1 MKFKQLY
8 ISLLVVSLAFS
19 CFTTKAETPA
29 FYVEVPYTTI
39 NGKIIIEARAEGVP
53 GKFIFD
59 TGAPTYITY
68 SLARRL
74 SLDATSTQNILDAH
88 NQSMT
93 LEKTQL
99 KSLSM
104 GIKPG
109 INIEE
114 IPVTIMPEGHLI
126 EQFGVDGMIG
136 CELFPGA
143 VVRIDSRQKK
153 IIITDNISPFR
164 INLRNRLPL
173 LHVQGQIPFIELNV
187 GAGVIETVMFD
198 SGSGAFYEMTTATAS
213 EALRENAAALE
224 SKGYGSSGIGMAGA
238 ASAGEH
244 NLIRLFEL
252 RVSTGRFR
260 NIVTESM
267 DAPCSRLGSQLLD
280 YGTVTI
286 DYASSAFYFEPFES
300 APQDLY
306 KKRWNVDFTVANGH
320 VVIACVWGEL
330 VEKISPGERV
340 LKIDGEP
347 VGEVNIADAL
357 QSSIVKIKN
366 EKAVITV
373 LRQDGT
379 EVDVTIEKK

>member
-8 ISLLVVSLAFS
+8 ISLLVVCLAFS
-19 CFTTKAETPA
+19 YFTTKAETPA

-39 NGKIIIEARAEGVP
+39 NGKIIIEAQVEGVP

-74 SLDATSTQNILDAH
+74 SLESTNTQNILDAH

-99 KSLSM
+99 KRLSM
-104 GIKPG
+104 GMPG

-153 IIITDNISPFR
+153 IISLFH

-187 GAGVIETVMFD
+187 GVGVIETVMFD
-198 SGSGAFYEMTTATAS
+198 SGSGAFYEMISATAS
-213 EALRENAAALE
+213 EALRENAAALL

-252 RVSTGRFR
+252 RVSTGRFQ

-267 DAPCSRLGSQLLD
+267 DAPYSRLGSQLLD

-306 KKRWNVDFTVANGH
+306 KKRWNVDFTMANGH
-320 VVIACVWGEL
+320 VVIACVWGDL
-330 VEKISPGERV
+330 VEKISPGDRV

-347 VGEVNIADAL
+347 VGEVNVSDAL

-366 EKAVITV
+366 EKAIITV

-379 EVDVTIEKK
+379 EVEVAIEKK

>member
-8 ISLLVVSLAFS
+8 ISLLVVCLAFS
-19 CFTTKAETPA
+19 YFTTKAETPA

-39 NGKIIIEARAEGVP
+39 NGKIIIEAQVEGVP

-74 SLDATSTQNILDAH
+74 SLESTNTQNILDAH

-99 KSLSM
+99 KRLSM
-104 GIKPG
+104 GMPG

-153 IIITDNISPFR
+153 IIITDNISLFH

-173 LHVQGQIPFIELNV
+173 LHVQGQIPFIE
-187 GAGVIETVMFD
+187 
-198 SGSGAFYEMTTATAS
+198 
-213 EALRENAAALE
+213 
-224 SKGYGSSGIGMAGA
+224 
-238 ASAGEH
+238 
-244 NLIRLFEL
+244 
-252 RVSTGRFR
+252 
-260 NIVTESM
+260 
-267 DAPCSRLGSQLLD
+267 
-280 YGTVTI
+280 
-286 DYASSAFYFEPFES
+286 
-300 APQDLY
+300 
-306 KKRWNVDFTVANGH
+306 
-320 VVIACVWGEL
+320 WG
-330 VEKISPGERV
+330 
-340 LKIDGEP
+340 
-347 VGEVNIADAL
+347 
-357 QSSIVKIKN
+357 
-366 EKAVITV
+366 
-373 LRQDGT
+373 
-379 EVDVTIEKK
+379 

>member
-8 ISLLVVSLAFS
+8 ISLLVVCLAFS
-19 CFTTKAETPA
+19 YFTTKAETPA

-39 NGKIIIEARAEGVP
+39 NGKIIIEAQVEGVP

-74 SLDATSTQNILDAH
+74 SLESTNTQNILDAH

-99 KSLSM
+99 KRLSM
-104 GIKPG
+104 GMPG

-153 IIITDNISPFR
+153 IIITDNISLFH

-187 GAGVIETVMFD
+187 GVGVIETVMFD
-198 SGSGAFYEMTTATAS
+198 SGSGAFYEMISATAS
-213 EALRENAAALE
+213 EALRENAAALL

-252 RVSTGRFR
+252 RVSTGRFQ

-267 DAPCSRLGSQLLD
+267 DAPYSRLGSQLLD

-306 KKRWNVDFTVANGH
+306 KKRWNVDFTMANGH
-320 VVIACVWGEL
+320 VVIACVWGDL
-330 VEKISPGERV
+330 VEKISPGDRV

-347 VGEVNIADAL
+347 VGEVNVSDAL

-366 EKAVITV
+366 EKAIITV

-379 EVDVTIEKK
+379 EVEVAIEKK

>member
-8 ISLLVVSLAFS
+8 ISLLVVCLAFS
-19 CFTTKAETPA
+19 YFTTKAETPA

-39 NGKIIIEARAEGVP
+39 NGKIIIEAQAEGVP

-74 SLDATSTQNILDAH
+74 SLESTNTQSILDAH

-104 GIKPG
+104 GMPG
-109 INIEE
+109 INIKE

-198 SGSGAFYEMTTATAS
+198 SGSGAFYEMISATAS
-213 EALRENAAALE
+213 EVLRENAAALL

-238 ASAGEH
+238 ASASEH

-260 NIVTESM
+260 SIVTESM
-267 DAPCSRLGSQLLD
+267 DAPYSRLGSQLLD

-306 KKRWNVDFTVANGH
+306 KKKWNVDFTMANGH
-320 VVIACVWGEL
+320 VVIACVWGDL
-330 VEKISPGERV
+330 VEKISPGDRV

-347 VGEVNIADAL
+347 VGEINVSDAL

-366 EKAVITV
+366 EKAIITV

-379 EVDVTIEKK
+379 VVEVAIEKK

>member
-8 ISLLVVSLAFS
+8 ISLLVVCLAFS
-19 CFTTKAETPA
+19 YFTTKAETPA

-39 NGKIIIEARAEGVP
+39 NGKIIIEAQVEGVP

-74 SLDATSTQNILDAH
+74 SLESTNTQNILDAH

-99 KSLSM
+99 KRLSM
-104 GIKPG
+104 GMPG

-153 IIITDNISPFR
+153 IIITDNISLFH

-187 GAGVIETVMFD
+187 GVGVIETVMFD
-198 SGSGAFYEMTTATAS
+198 SGSGAFYEMISATAS
-213 EALRENAAALE
+213 EALRENAAALL

-252 RVSTGRFR
+252 RVSTGRFQ

-267 DAPCSRLGSQLLD
+267 DAPYSRLGSQLLD

-306 KKRWNVDFTVANGH
+306 KKRWNVDFTMANGH
-320 VVIACVWGEL
+320 VVIACVLGDL
-330 VEKISPGERV
+330 VEKISPGDRV

-347 VGEVNIADAL
+347 VGEVNVSDAL

-366 EKAVITV
+366 EKAIITV

-379 EVDVTIEKK
+379 EVEVAIEKK

>member
-8 ISLLVVSLAFS
+8 ISLLVVCLAFS
-19 CFTTKAETPA
+19 YFTTKAETPA

-39 NGKIIIEARAEGVP
+39 NGKIIIEAQAEGVP

-74 SLDATSTQNILDAH
+74 SLESTNTQNILDAH

-99 KSLSM
+99 KRLSM
-104 GIKPG
+104 GMPG

-153 IIITDNISPFR
+153 IIITDNISLFH

-173 LHVQGQIPFIELNV
+173 FHVQGQIPFIELNV
-187 GAGVIETVMFD
+187 GVGVIETVMFD
-198 SGSGAFYEMTTATAS
+198 SGSGAFYEMISATAS
-213 EALRENAAALE
+213 EALRENAAALL

-252 RVSTGRFR
+252 RVSTGRFQ

-267 DAPCSRLGSQLLD
+267 DAPYSRLGSQLLD

-306 KKRWNVDFTVANGH
+306 KKRWNVDFTMANGH
-320 VVIACVWGEL
+320 VVIACVWGDL
-330 VEKISPGERV
+330 VEKISPGDRV

-347 VGEVNIADAL
+347 VGEVNVSDAL

-366 EKAVITV
+366 EKAIITV

-379 EVDVTIEKK
+379 EVEVAIEKK

>member
-8 ISLLVVSLAFS
+8 ISLLVVCLAFS
-19 CFTTKAETPA
+19 YFTTKAETPA

-39 NGKIIIEARAEGVP
+39 NGKIIIEAQVEGVP

-74 SLDATSTQNILDAH
+74 SLESTNTQNILDAH

-99 KSLSM
+99 KRLSM
-104 GIKPG
+104 GMPG

-153 IIITDNISPFR
+153 IIITDNISLFH

-187 GAGVIETVMFD
+187 GVGVIETVMFD
-198 SGSGAFYEMTTATAS
+198 SGSGAFYEMISATAS
-213 EALRENAAALE
+213 EALRENAAALL

-252 RVSTGRFR
+252 RVSTGRFQ

-267 DAPCSRLGSQLLD
+267 DAPYSRLGSQLLD

-306 KKRWNVDFTVANGH
+306 KKRWIVDFTMANGH
-320 VVIACVWGEL
+320 VVIACVWGDL
-330 VEKISPGERV
+330 VEKISPGDRV

-347 VGEVNIADAL
+347 VGEVNVSDAL

-366 EKAVITV
+366 EKAIITV

-379 EVDVTIEKK
+379 EVEVAIEKK

>member
-8 ISLLVVSLAFS
+8 ISLLVVCLAFS
-19 CFTTKAETPA
+19 YFTTKAETPA

-39 NGKIIIEARAEGVP
+39 NGKIIIEAQVEGVP

-74 SLDATSTQNILDAH
+74 SLESTNTQNILDAH

-99 KSLSM
+99 KRLSM
-104 GIKPG
+104 GMPG

-153 IIITDNISPFR
+153 IIITDNISLFH

-187 GAGVIETVMFD
+187 GVGVIETVMFD
-198 SGSGAFYEMTTATAS
+198 SGSGAFYEMISATAS
-213 EALRENAAALE
+213 EALRENAAALL

-252 RVSTGRFR
+252 RVSTGRFQ

-267 DAPCSRLGSQLLD
+267 DAPYSRLGSQLLD

-306 KKRWNVDFTVANGH
+306 KKRWNVDFTMANGH
-320 VVIACVWGEL
+320 VVIACVWGDL
-330 VEKISPGERV
+330 VEKISPGDRV
-340 LKIDGEP
+340 FKIDGEP
-347 VGEVNIADAL
+347 VGEVNVSDAL

-366 EKAVITV
+366 EKAIITV

-379 EVDVTIEKK
+379 EVEVAIEKK

>member
-8 ISLLVVSLAFS
+8 ISLLVVCLAFS
-19 CFTTKAETPA
+19 YFTTKAETPA

-39 NGKIIIEARAEGVP
+39 NGKIIIEAQVEGVP

-74 SLDATSTQNILDAH
+74 SLESTNTQNILDAH

-99 KSLSM
+99 KRLSM
-104 GIKPG
+104 GMPG

-153 IIITDNISPFR
+153 IIITDNISLFH

-187 GAGVIETVMFD
+187 GVGVIETVMFD
-198 SGSGAFYEMTTATAS
+198 SGSGAFYEMISATAS
-213 EALRENAAALE
+213 EALRENAAALL

-252 RVSTGRFR
+252 RVSTGRFQ

-267 DAPCSRLGSQLLD
+267 DAPYSRLGSQLLD

-306 KKRWNVDFTVANGH
+306 KKRWNVDFTMANGH
-320 VVIACVWGEL
+320 VMIACVWGDL
-330 VEKISPGERV
+330 VEKISPGDRV

-347 VGEVNIADAL
+347 VGEVNVSDAL

-366 EKAVITV
+366 EKAIITV

-379 EVDVTIEKK
+379 EVEVAIEKK

>member
-8 ISLLVVSLAFS
+8 ISLLVVCLAFS
-19 CFTTKAETPA
+19 YFTTKAETPA

-39 NGKIIIEARAEGVP
+39 NGKIIIEAQVEGVP

-74 SLDATSTQNILDAH
+74 SLESTNTQNILDAH

-99 KSLSM
+99 KRLSM
-104 GIKPG
+104 GMPG

-153 IIITDNISPFR
+153 IIITDNISLFH

-187 GAGVIETVMFD
+187 GVGVIETVMFD
-198 SGSGAFYEMTTATAS
+198 SGSGAFYEMISATAS
-213 EALRENAAALE
+213 EALRENAAALL

-252 RVSTGRFR
+252 RVSTGRFQ

-267 DAPCSRLGSQLLD
+267 DAPYSRLGSQVLD

-306 KKRWNVDFTVANGH
+306 KKRWNVDFTMANGH
-320 VVIACVWGEL
+320 VVIACVWGDL
-330 VEKISPGERV
+330 VEKISPGDRV

-347 VGEVNIADAL
+347 VGEVNVSDAL

-366 EKAVITV
+366 EKAIITV

-379 EVDVTIEKK
+379 EVEVAIEKK

>member
-8 ISLLVVSLAFS
+8 ISLLVVCLAFS
-19 CFTTKAETPA
+19 YFTTKAENPT

-39 NGKIIIEARAEGVP
+39 NGKIIIEAQAEGVP

-74 SLDATSTQNILDAH
+74 SLESTNTQNILDAH

-93 LEKTQL
+93 LGKTQL
-99 KSLSM
+99 KRLSM
-104 GIKPG
+104 GTPG

-153 IIITDNISPFR
+153 IIITDNIFPFR

-187 GAGVIETVMFD
+187 GAGVIEVVMFD
-198 SGSGAFYEMTTATAS
+198 SGSGAFYEMISATAS
-213 EALRENAAALE
+213 EALRENAAALL
-224 SKGYGSSGIGMAGA
+224 SKGYGSNGIGMAGA

-267 DAPCSRLGSQLLD
+267 DAPYSRLGSQLLD

-286 DYASSAFYFEPFES
+286 DYASGAFYFEPFES

-306 KKRWNVDFTVANGH
+306 KKRWNVDFTMANGH
-320 VVIACVWGEL
+320 VVIACVWGDL
-330 VEKISPGERV
+330 MDKISPGDRV

-347 VGEVNIADAL
+347 VGEVNVSNAL

-366 EKAVITV
+366 EKAVIAV

-379 EVDVTIEKK
+379 EVEVAIEKK

>member
-8 ISLLVVSLAFS
+8 ISLLVVCLAFS
-19 CFTTKAETPA
+19 YFTTKAETPA

-39 NGKIIIEARAEGVP
+39 NGKIIIEAQVEGVP

-74 SLDATSTQNILDAH
+74 SLESTNTQNILDAH

-99 KSLSM
+99 KRLSM
-104 GIKPG
+104 GMPG

-153 IIITDNISPFR
+153 IIITDNISLFH

-187 GAGVIETVMFD
+187 GVGVIETVMFD
-198 SGSGAFYEMTTATAS
+198 SGSGAFYEMISATAS
-213 EALRENAAALE
+213 EALRENAAALL

-252 RVSTGRFR
+252 RVSTGRFQ

-267 DAPCSRLGSQLLD
+267 DAPYSRLGSQLLD

-306 KKRWNVDFTVANGH
+306 KKRWNVDFTMANGH
-320 VVIACVWGEL
+320 VVIACVWGDL
-330 VEKISPGERV
+330 VEKISPGDRV

-347 VGEVNIADAL
+347 VGEVNVSDAL

-366 EKAVITV
+366 EKAIITV

-379 EVDVTIEKK
+379 EVEVAIEKN

>member
-8 ISLLVVSLAFS
+8 ISLLVVCLAFS
-19 CFTTKAETPA
+19 YFTTKAETPA

-39 NGKIIIEARAEGVP
+39 NGKIIIEAQVEGVP

-74 SLDATSTQNILDAH
+74 SLESTNTQNILDAH

-99 KSLSM
+99 KRLSM
-104 GIKPG
+104 GMPG

-187 GAGVIETVMFD
+187 GVGVIETVMFD
-198 SGSGAFYEMTTATAS
+198 SGSGAFYEMISATAS
-213 EALRENAAALE
+213 EALRENAAALL

-252 RVSTGRFR
+252 RVSTGRFQ

-267 DAPCSRLGSQLLD
+267 DAPYSRLGSQLLD

-306 KKRWNVDFTVANGH
+306 KKRWNVDFTMANGH
-320 VVIACVWGEL
+320 VVIACVWGDL
-330 VEKISPGERV
+330 VEKISPGDRV

-347 VGEVNIADAL
+347 VGEVNVSDAL

-366 EKAVITV
+366 EKAIITV

-379 EVDVTIEKK
+379 EVEVTIEKK

>member
-8 ISLLVVSLAFS
+8 ISLLVVCLAFS
-19 CFTTKAETPA
+19 YFTTKAETPA

-39 NGKIIIEARAEGVP
+39 NGKIIIEAQAEGVP

-74 SLDATSTQNILDAH
+74 SLESTNTQNILDAH

-99 KSLSM
+99 KRLSM
-104 GIKPG
+104 GMPG

-153 IIITDNISPFR
+153 IIITDNISLFH

-187 GAGVIETVMFD
+187 GVGVIETVMFD
-198 SGSGAFYEMTTATAS
+198 SGSGAFYEMISATAS
-213 EALRENAAALE
+213 EALRENAAALL

-252 RVSTGRFR
+252 RVSTGRFQ

-267 DAPCSRLGSQLLD
+267 DAPYSRLGSQLLD

-306 KKRWNVDFTVANGH
+306 KKRWNVDFTMANGH
-320 VVIACVWGEL
+320 VVIACVWGDL
-330 VEKISPGERV
+330 VEKISPGDRV

-347 VGEVNIADAL
+347 VGEVNVSDAL

-366 EKAVITV
+366 EKAIITV

-379 EVDVTIEKK
+379 EVEVAIEKK

>member
-8 ISLLVVSLAFS
+8 ISLLVVCLAFS
-19 CFTTKAETPA
+19 YFTTKARNPA

-39 NGKIIIEARAEGVP
+39 NGKIIIEAQVEGVP

-74 SLDATSTQNILDAH
+74 SLESTNTQNILDAH

-99 KSLSM
+99 KRLSM
-104 GIKPG
+104 GMPG

-153 IIITDNISPFR
+153 IIITDNISLFH

-187 GAGVIETVMFD
+187 GVGVIETVMFD
-198 SGSGAFYEMTTATAS
+198 SGSGAFYEMISATAS
-213 EALRENAAALE
+213 EALRENAAALL

-252 RVSTGRFR
+252 RVSTGRFQ

-267 DAPCSRLGSQLLD
+267 DAPYSRLGSQLLD

-306 KKRWNVDFTVANGH
+306 KKRWNVDFTMANGH
-320 VVIACVWGEL
+320 VVIACVWGDL
-330 VEKISPGERV
+330 VEKISPGDRV

-347 VGEVNIADAL
+347 VGEVNVSDAL

-366 EKAVITV
+366 EKAIITV

-379 EVDVTIEKK
+379 EVEVAIEKK

>member
-8 ISLLVVSLAFS
+8 ISLLVVCLAFS
-19 CFTTKAETPA
+19 YFTTKAGTPA

-39 NGKIIIEARAEGVP
+39 NGKIIIEAQVEGVP

-74 SLDATSTQNILDAH
+74 SLESTNTQNILDAH

-99 KSLSM
+99 KRLSM
-104 GIKPG
+104 GMPG

-153 IIITDNISPFR
+153 IIITDNISLFH

-187 GAGVIETVMFD
+187 GVGVIETVMFD
-198 SGSGAFYEMTTATAS
+198 SGSGAFYEMISATAS
-213 EALRENAAALE
+213 EALRENAAALL

-252 RVSTGRFR
+252 RVSTGRFQ

-267 DAPCSRLGSQLLD
+267 DAPYSRLGSQLLD

-306 KKRWNVDFTVANGH
+306 KKRWNVDFTMANGH
-320 VVIACVWGEL
+320 VVIACVWGDL
-330 VEKISPGERV
+330 VEKISPGDRV

-347 VGEVNIADAL
+347 VGEVNVSDAL

-366 EKAVITV
+366 EKAIITV

-379 EVDVTIEKK
+379 EVEGAIEKK

>member
-8 ISLLVVSLAFS
+8 ISLLVVCLAFS
-19 CFTTKAETPA
+19 YFTTKAEKPA

-39 NGKIIIEARAEGVP
+39 NGKIIIEAQVEGVP

-74 SLDATSTQNILDAH
+74 SLESTNTQNILDAH

-99 KSLSM
+99 KRLSM
-104 GIKPG
+104 GMPG

-198 SGSGAFYEMTTATAS
+198 SGSGAFYEMISATAS
-213 EALRENAAALE
+213 EALRENAAALL

-267 DAPCSRLGSQLLD
+267 DAPYSRLGSQLLD

-306 KKRWNVDFTVANGH
+306 KKRWNVDFTMANGH
-320 VVIACVWGEL
+320 VVIACVWGDL
-330 VEKISPGERV
+330 VEKISPGDRV

-347 VGEVNIADAL
+347 VGEVNVSDAL

-379 EVDVTIEKK
+379 EVEITIEKK

>member
-8 ISLLVVSLAFS
+8 ISLLVVCLAFS
-19 CFTTKAETPA
+19 YFTTKAETPA

-39 NGKIIIEARAEGVP
+39 NGKIIIEAQAEGVP

-74 SLDATSTQNILDAH
+74 SLESTNTQNILDAH

-99 KSLSM
+99 KRLSM
-104 GIKPG
+104 GMPG

-173 LHVQGQIPFIELNV
+173 LHVQGQIPFIELNM

-198 SGSGAFYEMTTATAS
+198 SGSGAFYEMISATAS
-213 EALRENAAALE
+213 EALRENAAALLY
-224 SKGYGSSGIGMAGA
+224 KGYGSSGIGMAGA
-238 ASAGEH
+238 ASASEH

-252 RVSTGRFR
+252 RVCTGRFQ

-267 DAPCSRLGSQLLD
+267 DAPYSRLGSQLLD

-306 KKRWNVDFTVANGH
+306 KKRWNVDFTMANGH
-320 VVIACVWGEL
+320 VVIACVWGNL
-330 VEKISPGERV
+330 VEKISPGDRV

-347 VGEVNIADAL
+347 VGEVNVSDAL

-366 EKAVITV
+366 EKAIITV

-379 EVDVTIEKK
+379 EVEVAIEKK

>member
-8 ISLLVVSLAFS
+8 ISLLVVCLAFS
-19 CFTTKAETPA
+19 YFTTKAEIPA

-39 NGKIIIEARAEGVP
+39 NGKIIIEAQVEGVP

-74 SLDATSTQNILDAH
+74 SLESTNTQNILDAH

-99 KSLSM
+99 KRLSM
-104 GIKPG
+104 GMPG

-153 IIITDNISPFR
+153 IIITDNISLFH

-187 GAGVIETVMFD
+187 GVGVIETVMFD
-198 SGSGAFYEMTTATAS
+198 SGSGAFYEMISATAS
-213 EALRENAAALE
+213 EALRENAAALL

-252 RVSTGRFR
+252 RVSTGRFQ

-267 DAPCSRLGSQLLD
+267 DAPYSRLGSQLLD

-306 KKRWNVDFTVANGH
+306 KKRWNVDFTMANGH
-320 VVIACVWGEL
+320 VVIACVWGDL
-330 VEKISPGERV
+330 VEKISPGDRV

-347 VGEVNIADAL
+347 VGEVNVSDAL

-366 EKAVITV
+366 EKAIITV

-379 EVDVTIEKK
+379 EVEVAIEKK

>member
-8 ISLLVVSLAFS
+8 ISLLVVCLAFS
-19 CFTTKAETPA
+19 YFTTKAETPA

-39 NGKIIIEARAEGVP
+39 NGKIIIEAQAEGVP

-74 SLDATSTQNILDAH
+74 SLESTNTQNILDAH

-99 KSLSM
+99 KRLSM
-104 GIKPG
+104 GMPG

-153 IIITDNISPFR
+153 IIITDNISLFH

-198 SGSGAFYEMTTATAS
+198 SGSGAFYEMISATAS
-213 EALRENAAALE
+213 EALRENAAALL

-252 RVSTGRFR
+252 RVSTGRFQ

-267 DAPCSRLGSQLLD
+267 DAPYSRLGSQLLD

-306 KKRWNVDFTVANGH
+306 KKRWNVDFTMANGH
-320 VVIACVWGEL
+320 VVIACVWGDL
-330 VEKISPGERV
+330 VEKISPGDRV

-347 VGEVNIADAL
+347 VGEVNVSDAL

-379 EVDVTIEKK
+379 EVEITIEKK

>member
-8 ISLLVVSLAFS
+8 ISLLVVCLAFS
-19 CFTTKAETPA
+19 YFTTKAETPA

-39 NGKIIIEARAEGVP
+39 NGKIIIEAQVEGVP

-74 SLDATSTQNILDAH
+74 SLESTNTQNILDAH

-99 KSLSM
+99 KRLSM
-104 GIKPG
+104 GMPG

-153 IIITDNISPFR
+153 IIITDNISLFH

-187 GAGVIETVMFD
+187 GVGGIETVMFD
-198 SGSGAFYEMTTATAS
+198 SGSGAFYEMISATAS
-213 EALRENAAALE
+213 EALRENAAALL

-252 RVSTGRFR
+252 RVSTGRFQ

-267 DAPCSRLGSQLLD
+267 DAPYSRLGSQLLD

-306 KKRWNVDFTVANGH
+306 KKRWNVDFTMANGH
-320 VVIACVWGEL
+320 VVIACVWGDL
-330 VEKISPGERV
+330 VEKISPGDRV
-340 LKIDGEP
+340 LKIVREP
-347 VGEVNIADAL
+347 VGEVNVSDAL

-366 EKAVITV
+366 EKAIITV

-379 EVDVTIEKK
+379 EVEVAIEKK

>member
-8 ISLLVVSLAFS
+8 ISLLVVCLAFS
-19 CFTTKAETPA
+19 YFTTKAETPA

-39 NGKIIIEARAEGVP
+39 NGKIIIEAQVEGVP

-74 SLDATSTQNILDAH
+74 SLESTNTQNILDAH

-99 KSLSM
+99 KRLSM
-104 GIKPG
+104 GMPG

-126 EQFGVDGMIG
+126 GQFGVDGMIG

-153 IIITDNISPFR
+153 IIITDNISLFH

-187 GAGVIETVMFD
+187 GVGVIETVMFD
-198 SGSGAFYEMTTATAS
+198 SGSGAFYEMISATAS
-213 EALRENAAALE
+213 EALRENAAALL

-252 RVSTGRFR
+252 RVSTGRFQ

-267 DAPCSRLGSQLLD
+267 DAPYSRLGSQLLD

-306 KKRWNVDFTVANGH
+306 KKRWNVDFTMANGH
-320 VVIACVWGEL
+320 VVIACVWGDL
-330 VEKISPGERV
+330 VEKISPGDRV

-347 VGEVNIADAL
+347 VGEVNVSDAL

-366 EKAVITV
+366 EKAIITV

-379 EVDVTIEKK
+379 EVEVAIEKK

>member
-8 ISLLVVSLAFS
+8 ISLLVVCLAFS
-19 CFTTKAETPA
+19 YFTTKAETPA

-39 NGKIIIEARAEGVP
+39 NGKIIIEAQVEGVP

-74 SLDATSTQNILDAH
+74 SLESTNTQNILDAH

-99 KSLSM
+99 KRLSM
-104 GIKPG
+104 GMPG

-153 IIITDNISPFR
+153 IIITDNISLFH

-187 GAGVIETVMFD
+187 GVGVIETVMFD
-198 SGSGAFYEMTTATAS
+198 SGSGAFYEMISATAS
-213 EALRENAAALE
+213 EALRENAAALL

-252 RVSTGRFR
+252 RVSTGRFQ

-267 DAPCSRLGSQLLD
+267 DAPYSRLGSQLLD

-306 KKRWNVDFTVANGH
+306 KKRWNVDFTMANGH
-320 VVIACVWGEL
+320 VVIACVWGDL
-330 VEKISPGERV
+330 VEKISPGDRV
-340 LKIDGEP
+340 LKIDGAP
-347 VGEVNIADAL
+347 VDR
-357 QSSIVKIKN
+357 
-366 EKAVITV
+366 TV
-373 LRQDGT
+373 RR
-379 EVDVTIEKK
+379 

>member
-8 ISLLVVSLAFS
+8 ISLLVVCLAFS
-19 CFTTKAETPA
+19 YFTTKAETPA

-39 NGKIIIEARAEGVP
+39 NGKIIIEAQAEGVP

-74 SLDATSTQNILDAH
+74 SLESTNTQNILDAH

-99 KSLSM
+99 KRLSM
-104 GIKPG
+104 GMPG

-153 IIITDNISPFR
+153 IIITDNISLFH

-187 GAGVIETVMFD
+187 GVGVIETVMFD
-198 SGSGAFYEMTTATAS
+198 SGSGAFYEMISATAS
-213 EALRENAAALE
+213 EALRENAAALL
-224 SKGYGSSGIGMAGA
+224 SKGYGSSGIGMTGA

-252 RVSTGRFR
+252 RVSTGRFQ

-267 DAPCSRLGSQLLD
+267 DAPYSRLGSQLLD

-306 KKRWNVDFTVANGH
+306 KKRWNVDFTMANGH
-320 VVIACVWGEL
+320 VVIACVWGDL
-330 VEKISPGERV
+330 VEKISPGDRV

-347 VGEVNIADAL
+347 VGEVNVSDAL

-366 EKAVITV
+366 EKAIITV

-379 EVDVTIEKK
+379 EVEVAIEKK

>member
-39 NGKIIIEARAEGVP
+39 NGKIIIEAWAEGVP

-74 SLDATSTQNILDAH
+74 SLESTNTQNILDAH

-99 KSLSM
+99 KRLSM
-104 GIKPG
+104 GMPG

-153 IIITDNISPFR
+153 IIITDNISLFH

-187 GAGVIETVMFD
+187 GVGVIETVMFD
-198 SGSGAFYEMTTATAS
+198 SGSGAFYEMISATAS
-213 EALRENAAALE
+213 EALRENAAALL

-252 RVSTGRFR
+252 RVSTGRFQ

-267 DAPCSRLGSQLLD
+267 DAPYSRLGSQLLD

-306 KKRWNVDFTVANGH
+306 KKRWNVDFTMANGH
-320 VVIACVWGEL
+320 VVIACVWGDL
-330 VEKISPGERV
+330 VEKISPGDRV

-347 VGEVNIADAL
+347 VGEVNVSDAL

-366 EKAVITV
+366 EKAIITV

-379 EVDVTIEKK
+379 EVEVAIEKK

>member
-8 ISLLVVSLAFS
+8 ISLLVVCLAFS
-19 CFTTKAETPA
+19 YFTTKAETPA

-39 NGKIIIEARAEGVP
+39 NGKIIIEAQVEGVP

-74 SLDATSTQNILDAH
+74 SLESTNTQNILDAH

-99 KSLSM
+99 KRLSM
-104 GIKPG
+104 GMPG

-153 IIITDNISPFR
+153 IIITDNISLFH

-198 SGSGAFYEMTTATAS
+198 SGSGAFYEMISATAS
-213 EALRENAAALE
+213 EALRENAAALL

-252 RVSTGRFR
+252 RVSTGRFQ

-267 DAPCSRLGSQLLD
+267 DAPYSRLGSQLLD

-306 KKRWNVDFTVANGH
+306 KKRWNVDFTMANGH
-320 VVIACVWGEL
+320 VVIACVWGDL
-330 VEKISPGERV
+330 VEKISPGDRV
-340 LKIDGEP
+340 LKIVGGP
-347 VGEVNIADAL
+347 VGEVNVSDAL

-366 EKAVITV
+366 EKAIITV

-379 EVDVTIEKK
+379 EVEVAIEKK

>member
-8 ISLLVVSLAFS
+8 ISLLVVCLAFS
-19 CFTTKAETPA
+19 YFTTKAEIPA

-39 NGKIIIEARAEGVP
+39 NGKIIIEAQAEGVP

-74 SLDATSTQNILDAH
+74 SLESTNTQNILDAH

-93 LEKTQL
+93 LEKTKL

-104 GIKPG
+104 GMPG

-198 SGSGAFYEMTTATAS
+198 SGSGAFYEMISATAS
-213 EALRENAAALE
+213 EALRENAAALL

-252 RVSTGRFR
+252 RVGTGRFR

-267 DAPCSRLGSQLLD
+267 DAPYSRLGSQLLD

-286 DYASSAFYFEPFES
+286 DYASSAFYFEPFEP

-306 KKRWNVDFTVANGH
+306 KKRWNVDFTMANGH
-320 VVIACVWGEL
+320 VVIACVWGDL
-330 VEKISPGERV
+330 VEKISPGDRV

-347 VGEVNIADAL
+347 VGEVNVSDAL

-366 EKAVITV
+366 EKAIITV

-379 EVDVTIEKK
+379 EVEVAIEKK

>member
-8 ISLLVVSLAFS
+8 ISLLVVCLAFS
-19 CFTTKAETPA
+19 YFTTKAETPA

-39 NGKIIIEARAEGVP
+39 NGKIIIEAQAEGVP

-74 SLDATSTQNILDAH
+74 SLESTNTQNILDAH

-99 KSLSM
+99 KRLSM
-104 GIKPG
+104 GMPG

-198 SGSGAFYEMTTATAS
+198 SGSGAFYEMISATAS
-213 EALRENAAALE
+213 EALRENAAALL

-252 RVSTGRFR
+252 RVSMGRFQ

-267 DAPCSRLGSQLLD
+267 DAPYSRLGSQLLD

-306 KKRWNVDFTVANGH
+306 KKRWNVDFTMANGH
-320 VVIACVWGEL
+320 VVIACVWGDL
-330 VEKISPGERV
+330 MDKISPGDRV

-347 VGEVNIADAL
+347 VGEVNVSDAL

-379 EVDVTIEKK
+379 EVEVAIEKK

>member
-8 ISLLVVSLAFS
+8 ISLLVVCLAFS
-19 CFTTKAETPA
+19 YFTTKAETPA

-39 NGKIIIEARAEGVP
+39 NGKIIIEAQVEGVP

-74 SLDATSTQNILDAH
+74 SLESTNTQNILDAH

-99 KSLSM
+99 KRLSM
-104 GIKPG
+104 GMPG

-153 IIITDNISPFR
+153 IIITDNISLFH

-187 GAGVIETVMFD
+187 GVGVIETVMFD
-198 SGSGAFYEMTTATAS
+198 SGSGAFYEMISATAS
-213 EALRENAAALE
+213 EALRENAAALL

-252 RVSTGRFR
+252 RVSTGRFQ

-267 DAPCSRLGSQLLD
+267 DAPYSRLGSQLLD

-306 KKRWNVDFTVANGH
+306 KKRWNVDFTMANGH
-320 VVIACVWGEL
+320 VVIACVWGDL
-330 VEKISPGERV
+330 VEKISPGDRV

-347 VGEVNIADAL
+347 VGEVNVSDAL

-366 EKAVITV
+366 EKAIITV

-379 EVDVTIEKK
+379 EVEVAIEEK